1 MLVAALSVSL
11 LLQAPGVTPGYSS
24 DALRELV
31 ASASA
36 TNARVPA
43 TLASYTATA
52 ETEAAM
58 IGVDQRSRE
67 QTILLEQIAQAVTWA
82 RSGTVEQRVVGYR
95 SQASVMT
102 GATALSLPSWI
113 VPVLY
118 GNRFGLLFGPAPAS

>member
-1 MLVAALSVSL
+1 MLLVALAIPL
-11 LLQAPGVTPGYSS
+11 LLQPPATRPGYSS
-24 DALRELV
+24 DALRALVTV
-31 ASASA
+31 ASEP
-36 TNARVPA
+36 NARVPA
-43 TLASYTATA
+43 MLASYTATV

-67 QTILLEQIAQAVTWA
+67 QTILLEQVAQAVTWD

-102 GATALSLPSWI
+102 GATVLSLPSWI